1 MLPLIFTKKFLFP
14 LVAISVALFG
24 CSDPMSDNT
33 GIQTSGTLPTIPNEI
48 QAVDGSLVPV
58 SEFNGVPTAMWF
70 WSPNWGQC
78 RAEASA
84 VAELKRTYQDNIQ
97 FIGIA
102 SRGDLTQ
109 VKEFIERYSVTGL
122 PHVFDEQGDIWR
134 QYKISSQPAW
144 IFTDSNG
151 NQERV
156 IGALSDSEIRK
167 KLEDLQKPN
176 PVN

>member
-1 MLPLIFTKKFLFP
+1 MYPHLFTKKNLVP
-14 LVAISVALFG
+14 LVVLTILLFG
-24 CSDPMSDNT
+24 CSDSMSGNT
-33 GIQTSGTLPTIPNEI
+33 GIQTSGTQATIPNEI
-48 QAVDGSLVPV
+48 QAVDGSIVSV

-84 VAELKRTYQDNIQ
+84 VAELKRTYQDTIQ

-102 SRGDLTQ
+102 SRGDLGQ
-109 VKEFIERYSVTGL
+109 VEEFIERYSVTGL
-122 PHVFDEQGDIWR
+122 PHVFDEQGDVWR

-144 IFTDSNG
+144 VFTDSNG

-176 PVN
+176 PIN